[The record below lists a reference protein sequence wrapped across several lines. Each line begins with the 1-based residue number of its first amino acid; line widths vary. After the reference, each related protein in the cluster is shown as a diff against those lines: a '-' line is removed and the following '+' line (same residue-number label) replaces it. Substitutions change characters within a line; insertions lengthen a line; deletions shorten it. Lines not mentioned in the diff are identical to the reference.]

1 MMRYDPERHHR
12 RSIRLRGY
20 DYAQPGAYFVTICT
34 RNKELFFEDDGIRI
48 IAERCWLAIPK
59 HFPYVQLDAW
69 VVMPNHV
76 HGVLWIVRRGVQLNA
91 PTRGISPRRG
101 TLSVVVRTYKA
112 AVTTQCRR
120 DGYGYFGWQRNY
132 YEHIVRN
139 EEELNRI
146 REYIFNNPLRWH
158 LDRENPERV
167 GEDDFDRWLNKV
179 SERLVEGGTNHV

>member
-12 RSIRLRGY
+12 RSIRLKGY

-34 RNKELFFEDDGIRI
+34 RNKELFFEDDGLRI
-48 IAERCWLAIPK
+48 IAERCWLAIPE

-69 VVMPNHV
+69 IVMPNHV

-91 PTRGISPRRG
+91 PTKGISPRRG

-112 AVTTQCRR
+112 VVTTQCRR

-132 YEHIVRN
+132 YGHIVRD
-139 EEELNRI
+139 

-167 GEDDFDRWLNKV
+167 GEDEFDRWLKKIYKV
-179 SERLVEGGTNHV
+179 SERLVNS